1 MGLMDSL
8 VGAAGKAARDALQG
22 QGTPATAAG
31 GSAGAAGLDP
41 KLLMGLVSTLLNQAG
56 GLSGLMAKLQAAGLG
71 EAVQS
76 WVGTGANQAV
86 PADRLGAALGPD
98 LMGTLA
104 RQLGGSGQDA
114 AGALASLLPT
124 LIDQLTPHGQVPADN
139 GMGAL
144 GALLG
149 GGNGAAGPLMGALGG
164 LLGKR

>member
-22 QGTPATAAG
+22 QSAPAAG
-31 GSAGAAGLDP
+31 ASAGAGGLDP
-41 KLLMGLVSTLLNQAG
+41 KLLIGLVSTLLNQAG

-76 WVGTGANQAV
+76 WVGTGTNQAV

-114 AGALASLLPT
+114 AGVLASLLPT
-124 LIDQLTPHGQVPADN
+124 LVDQLTPQGQVPADN
-139 GMGAL
+139 GAGGL
-144 GALLG
+144 SALLG
-149 GGNGAAGPLMGALGG
+149 SAQGGGADLAGLLGG
-164 LLGKR
+164 LLRR